1 MRPWRNPAWQGQNR
15 RMVSALS
22 NVVIN
27 AKRPRELA
35 QFWCQVLGWQIVD
48 EEEGV
53 VSVAAS
59 ANALPCLDFVP
70 SQEPKVGP
78 NRLHLDLRAQG
89 NTTQEELARLLALGA
104 VRTDVG
110 QGPDASWV
118 VLADPEGN
126 EFCLLSRG
134 IEELGALT

>member
-1 MRPWRNPAWQGQNR
+1 
-15 RMVSALS
+15 MVSALS

-27 AKRPRELA
+27 AQRPRELA
-35 QFWCQVLGWQIVD
+35 HFWCQVLGWQIVD

-59 ANALPCLDFVP
+59 ANALPCLDFSP
-70 SQEPKVGP
+70 SQTPKVGP

-104 VRTDVG
+104 VRADVG
-110 QGPDASWV
+110 QGPDVSWV

-126 EFCLLSRG
+126 EFCLLSRS
-134 IEELGALT
+134 IEELGALA